1 MSKSLLQCSAEMAPG
16 ESSRRHFTET
26 LHLARCCQRTF
37 NALRR
42 HVSSLYMQNTPLAE
56 GPSVQRCL
64 RCARELDELD
74 PRPQCPDCGGLL
86 ELRHTLPAE
95 RGAALR
101 SRFRTSTSPS
111 GVWRFAPLVLPGGA
125 GAAITWPEG

>member
-16 ESSRRHFTET
+16 ESPRRHFTET

-56 GPSVQRCL
+56 GPSVQCCL
-64 RCARELDELD
+64 RCAREFDELD
-74 PRPQCPDCGGLL
+74 PHPQCPLLRWPPGAPAHDAGGA
-86 ELRHTLPAE
+86 RNSARQPFSDI
-95 RGAALR
+95 RVALR
-101 SRFRTSTSPS
+101 RLALR
-111 GVWRFAPLVLPGGA
+111 
-125 GAAITWPEG
+125 